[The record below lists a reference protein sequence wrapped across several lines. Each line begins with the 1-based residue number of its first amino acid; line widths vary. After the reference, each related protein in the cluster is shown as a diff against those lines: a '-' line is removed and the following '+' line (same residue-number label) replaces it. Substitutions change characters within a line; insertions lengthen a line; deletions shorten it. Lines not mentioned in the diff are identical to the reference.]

1 MSPPFM
7 SFSNLASGKPI
18 RGFRTVPIPFNPW
31 ICSMLTFRLP
41 RFFVTSDTNGG
52 PGGYHPFWI
61 SCLVSNIISWNTT
74 LDSAFIYDNIGVFSC
89 KIMNAPRNYIILNKG
104 IHCDIVSAIFT

>member
-1 MSPPFM
+1 M
-7 SFSNLASGKPI
+7 
-18 RGFRTVPIPFNPW
+18 
-31 ICSMLTFRLP
+31 
-41 RFFVTSDTNGG
+41 TSDTNGG

-104 IHCDIVSAIFT
+104 IHCDVVSAIFTQGMHIIIYYDHFRFSKQK